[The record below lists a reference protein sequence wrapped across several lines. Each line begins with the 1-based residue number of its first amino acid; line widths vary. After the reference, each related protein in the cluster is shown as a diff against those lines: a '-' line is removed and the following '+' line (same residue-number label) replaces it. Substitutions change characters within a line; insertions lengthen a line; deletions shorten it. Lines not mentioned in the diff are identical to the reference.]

1 MRTQARIDP
10 LISLANQ
17 KPHTRSSFAGSG
29 RPTMNLIRR
38 LQRLWQLSSPETE
51 SISREEYDALLVF
64 LKELDAEMKDMNGRV
79 SDWIGVLIKSE
90 LLRREL
96 ERTKDAGRDLK

>member
-1 MRTQARIDP
+1 
-10 LISLANQ
+10 
-17 KPHTRSSFAGSG
+17 
-29 RPTMNLIRR
+29 MNLIRR

-96 ERTKDAGRDLK
+96 ERTKDAGRDLTDEALEKVSGGCRKAGGEQEK

>member
-1 MRTQARIDP
+1 
-10 LISLANQ
+10 
-17 KPHTRSSFAGSG
+17 
-29 RPTMNLIRR
+29 MNLIRR

-96 ERTKDAGRDLK
+96 ERTKDDLTDEALEKVSGGYRKAGPVEREPY